1 MALAHQTS
9 SLAYKCWKPW
19 APVLNGPTARRQS
32 ERIMLGQQDAFKPTD
47 PGRDIV
53 AIAKFEDR
61 AAFARLF
68 DHFSPRIKGLLMR
81 RGAGAEL
88 AEDLA
93 QEAMLTVWRKAAQF
107 DPAKASAATW
117 IFTIA
122 RNLSI
127 DRLRREQ
134 RSSVYALA
142 MNEDADPPEQ
152 PDEALDAAQRDR
164 GVREAL
170 KTLPEEQLQVV
181 KLSFIEGRTHMEIAD
196 ALQIPLGTVKSR
208 MRLAIVKLRDALET
222 IT

>member
-1 MALAHQTS
+1 MALAQQTS
-9 SLAYKCWKPW
+9 SLSYKCVKPW
-19 APVLNGPTARRQS
+19 ATVLSGPTARRQS
-32 ERIMLGQQDAFKPTD
+32 ERNMPRQQDAFKPTD
-47 PGRDIV
+47 PGSDIV

-122 RNLSI
+122 RNLRI
-127 DRLRREQ
+127 DRLRRDQ
-134 RSSVYALA
+134 RASVYALA
-142 MNEDADPPEQ
+142 MTEDADPPEQ
-152 PDEALDAAQRDR
+152 PDQALDAAQRDQ

-170 KTLPEEQLQVV
+170 KALPDDQMQVV
-181 KLSFIEGRTHMEIAD
+181 KMSFIEGRTHVEIAEI
-196 ALQIPLGTVKSR
+196 LQIPLGTVKSR
-208 MRLAIVKLRDALET
+208 MRLAIVKLKDALET